1 MNRSGICALVRGVR
15 AYFDRANVAA
25 TVRLGW
31 TERSRNDN
39 QGPGGATRVTF
50 IPGEF
55 DSSPGA
61 PKTLRGGTIDR
72 KGAQTHGGGNP
83 RLRTLAHDHP
93 IVTVSVWAC
102 DPTRPF
108 DEEAQIEATE
118 TLRELT
124 FQAIQGAVDPET
136 GTPVGFGNIEYGGD
150 WSWTLPPGEASF
162 GREITFSLVL
172 HNVPIFDQPV
182 LTTTA
187 QGSVAR
193 APAT

>member
-1 MNRSGICALVRGVR
+1 MNRSGLCALVRGVR
-15 AYFDRANVAA
+15 ALMVTLAPGV
-25 TVRLGW
+25 VVELGW
-31 TERSRNDN
+31 TKRSRNDN
-39 QGPGGATRVTF
+39 QGYGGASRVVF

-102 DPTRPF
+102 DPMRPL
-108 DEEAQIEATE
+108 DEEGQIEATE
-118 TLRELT
+118 ALRELT
-124 FQAIQGAVDPET
+124 FQALQGAVDPET

-150 WSWTLPPGEASF
+150 WDWTLPPGEASF

-182 LTTTA
+182 STTTP

-193 APAT
+193 SPAT